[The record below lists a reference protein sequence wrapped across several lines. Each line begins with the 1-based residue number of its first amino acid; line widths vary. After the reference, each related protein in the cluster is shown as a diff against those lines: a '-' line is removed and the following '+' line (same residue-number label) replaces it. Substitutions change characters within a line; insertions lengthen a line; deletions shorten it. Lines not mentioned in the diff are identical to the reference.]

1 MNKLRIVAFQVML
14 ICCALQLLADGA
26 SMVVKTVD
34 GTTTCFA
41 LASNPKVYLTDGNLN
56 VRTSDGT
63 TTFPLQSLASITYN
77 QSVNVNSI
85 LQNSESY
92 EVDGDLVRFPAA
104 DIQRTITIVSLNG
117 IVMDSCVLAA
127 GKSSELSLSDYQPGV
142 YIITING
149 LSSKITIQ

>member
-1 MNKLRIVAFQVML
+1 ML
-14 ICCALQLLADGA
+14 ICCVLQLLADGM
-26 SMVVKTVD
+26 SMTVKTVD
-34 GTTTCFA
+34 GTTTYFA
-41 LASNPKVYLTDGNLN
+41 LTGNPKVYLTDGNLN
-56 VRTSDGT
+56 VRTGDGT